1 MRALGGC
8 SSMNTMIYARREVIL
23 SGGATNS
30 PQLGFGRIH
39 GPDGLGELTYAKAI
53 ARQRFTPV
61 MALRSLQRTQ
71 KMDAQP
77 AQLMTLLHSGSSTV
91 PKPVKIERRKRGLN
105 RG

>member
-8 SSMNTMIYARREVIL
+8 SSMNAMI
-23 SGGATNS
+23 
-30 PQLGFGRIH
+30 
-39 GPDGLGELTYAKAI
+39 YAKAI

-61 MALRSLQRTQ
+61 MALRSLQRTE

-77 AQLMTLLHSGSSTV
+77 AQLMTLLHGGSSTL
-91 PKPVKIERRKRGLN
+91 PKPVKIERRKRGPN